1 MIDIVGVGKQKTF
14 YSSKDT
20 ITFESLDF
28 YINLAQKSISKF
40 ADQICQGS
48 AKRMLQSEDAIS
60 NIANGIMMADWR
72 WDGTRKGKDSGKAKT
87 KYSYRNQCAIW
98 SIKSYITR
106 QYSKKN
112 QIRNQSLSL
121 DQEYNEDLN
130 LQNIISKNNT
140 HDIVDSIIQD
150 EAKNILREDIDDL
163 LNSGIISDRQ
173 STFIRMY
180 FFEDMTL
187 ENIGKAHNITRE
199 AVRQNLNKA
208 YNIIRKVISYNV

>member
-1 MIDIVGVGKQKTF
+1 MIDIVNIGKQKTK
-14 YSSKDT
+14 YNNKNK
-20 ITFESLDF
+20 IKFESLDF

-72 WDGTRKGKDSGKAKT
+72 WDSDRKGKDSGKGKT
-87 KYSYRNQCAIW
+87 RYSYRNQCAIW

-112 QIRNQSLSL
+112 QIRHQTLSL
-121 DQEYNEDLN
+121 DQEYNDDLN
-130 LQNIISKNNT
+130 LQNIVSKNN
-140 HDIVDSIIQD
+140 HNNVLEDIIHQ
-150 EAKNILREDIDDL
+150 EEKNIISQDIHEL

-173 STFIRMY
+173 ANFIRMY

-187 ENIGKAHNITRE
+187 ENIGKQYNITRE

-208 YNIIRKVISYNV
+208 YNIIRKVVGSND

>member
-72 WDGTRKGKDSGKAKT
+72 WDSTRKGKDSGKAKT

>member
-14 YSSKDT
+14 YGSKDT
-20 ITFESLDF
+20 ITFESLGF

-72 WDGTRKGKDSGKAKT
+72 WDANRKGKDSGKAKT

-130 LQNIISKNNT
+130 LQNIISKNNS
-140 HDIVDSIIQD
+140 HDIVDTIIQD
-150 EAKNILREDIDDL
+150 EAKHILREDFDNL

-199 AVRQNLNKA
+199 AVRQNIKKGIKA
-208 YNIIRKVISYNV
+208 IQEAIL

>member
-1 MIDIVGVGKQKTF
+1 MIDIVSVGKQKTF
-14 YSSKDT
+14 YNAKDSVK
-20 ITFESLDF
+20 FESLDF

-48 AKRMLQSEDAIS
+48 AKKMLQSEDAIS

-87 KYSYRNQCAIW
+87 RYSYRNQCAIW

-121 DQEYNEDLN
+121 DQEYNDDLN
-130 LQNIISKNNT
+130 LQNIITKDSNY
-140 HDIVDSIIQD
+140 DIIDELIQN
-150 EAKNILREDIDDL
+150 EEKTILRDDIENL
-163 LNSGIISDRQ
+163 LDSGILSDRQ
-173 STFIRMY
+173 SSFIRMY
-180 FFEDMTL
+180 FFQDMTL
-187 ENIGKAHNITRE
+187 ENIGKEYNITRE

-208 YNIIRKVISYNV
+208 YNIIRKVISYNA

>member
-72 WDGTRKGKDSGKAKT
+72 WDASRKGKDSGKAKT

-130 LQNIISKNNT
+130 LQNIISKNNS
-140 HDIVDSIIQD
+140 HDIVDTIIQN
-150 EAKNILREDIDDL
+150 EAKSILREDIDNL